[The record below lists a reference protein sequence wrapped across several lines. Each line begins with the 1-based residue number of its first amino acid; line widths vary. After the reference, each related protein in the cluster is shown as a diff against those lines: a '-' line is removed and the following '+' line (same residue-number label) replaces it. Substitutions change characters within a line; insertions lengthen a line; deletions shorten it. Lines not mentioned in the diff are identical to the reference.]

1 MNKYLISLDKD
12 VQRRELFFAQPDTAD
27 FAVFSAINTMQK
39 EWDALAEVF
48 NPTKFEQHYGRSV
61 TKGEIGCTLS
71 HLAVYR
77 QIVEDQNVAEND
89 YALICEDDAL
99 FNANLSPKTTALLTE
114 KCDADI
120 VLIGQSKIA
129 EFDDV
134 ELEISYPTTFSF
146 LRQTVGDVT
155 VAYPYKSYF
164 AGTVAYLIKKSAARA
179 FLKQLEQ
186 EKPFWLADDFLLF
199 ETQFQINNKVVRPLI
214 AIENPQLVSNLEAIR
229 GSKSNN
235 LVKKLMKYPLK
246 KILAVKKNL
255 GK

>member
-27 FAVFSAINTMQK
+27 FVVFSAINTMQK
-39 EWDALAEVF
+39 EWNELAEVF
-48 NPTKFEQHYGRSV
+48 NPTKFEQHYGRNV

-77 QIVEDQNVAEND
+77 QIVEDQNVTEND
-89 YALICEDDAL
+89 YALVCEDDAL
-99 FNANLSPKTTALLTE
+99 FNSNLSPKTIALLTE

-134 ELEISYPTTFSF
+134 ELEINYPTTFSF
-146 LRQTVGDVT
+146 LRQTSGDVT

-164 AGTVAYLIKKSAARA
+164 AGTVASNQKNQWHVHFETTRTKK
-179 FLKQLEQ
+179 
-186 EKPFWLADDFLLF
+186 KPFWLADDFLLF
-199 ETQFQINNKVVRPLI
+199 ETQFQINNNVVRHLW
-214 AIENPQLVSNLEAIR
+214 
-229 GSKSNN
+229 
-235 LVKKLMKYPLK
+235 PLK
-246 KILAVKKNL
+246 IN
-255 GK
+255 

>member
-1 MNKYLISLDKD
+1 MFSVVSCFLLNLIPPILLYF
-12 VQRRELFFAQPDTAD
+12 QRLIPCK
-27 FAVFSAINTMQK
+27 K
-39 EWDALAEVF
+39 EWDELAEVF
-48 NPTKFEQHYGRSV
+48 NPTKFEQHYGRNV

-77 QIVEDQNVAEND
+77 QIVEDQNVTEND
-89 YALICEDDAL
+89 YALVCEDDAL
-99 FNANLSPKTTALLTE
+99 FNANLSPNTTALLTE

-134 ELEISYPTTFSF
+134 ELEINYPTTFSF

-179 FLKQLEQ
+179 FLKQLKQ
-186 EKPFWLADDFLLF
+186 EKRFGWLMISYYLKP
-199 ETQFQINNKVVRPLI
+199 N
-214 AIENPQLVSNLEAIR
+214 
-229 GSKSNN
+229 SKSITMWFVR
-235 LVKKLMKYPLK
+235 LWPLK
-246 KILAVKKNL
+246 IHS
-255 GK
+255 